1 MPKLHYFYVIF
12 NCLMILCS
20 INTRFAHRQFLKLY
34 HVRKTQDNILNP
46 TISIVVILYIQAP
59 INTYNYTIG
68 TLNVMLKNFYLM
80 LNNDMKIALRGLVFC
95 DYNRFVYATAPP
107 ILIQTELD
115 AQISIFCGMHYV
127 RLYRYIYYKTATWCK
142 YINLGQHF

>member
-1 MPKLHYFYVIF
+1 MICKFSQKLWV
-12 NCLMILCS
+12 LILS
-20 INTRFAHRQFLKLY
+20 
-34 HVRKTQDNILNP
+34 
-46 TISIVVILYIQAP
+46 LYIGTNKH
-59 INTYNYTIG
+59 IYNTIG

-115 AQISIFCGMHYV
+115 A
-127 RLYRYIYYKTATWCK
+127 
-142 YINLGQHF
+142 